1 MGIQKLLLNSIN
13 IGDEVLVPPL
23 AHSHFLIPSSFYI
36 VTLIFFL
43 FRVLRQFRICWKR
56 TNQYEF
62 YSSATIPLN
71 TAYVQASTKCA
82 LGYEREKNY
91 HMLKSLKG
99 YDTFFFCFSLK
110 QGFASIAEALLE
122 NNSIRSLYLKLV
134 TTDNPMVSHMI
145 HSKCAYDVVSTV
157 YD

>member
-1 MGIQKLLLNSIN
+1 M
-13 IGDEVLVPPL
+13 
-23 AHSHFLIPSSFYI
+23 
-36 VTLIFFL
+36 
-43 FRVLRQFRICWKR
+43 
-56 TNQYEF
+56 
-62 YSSATIPLN
+62 PLN

>member
-1 MGIQKLLLNSIN
+1 M
-13 IGDEVLVPPL
+13 
-23 AHSHFLIPSSFYI
+23 
-36 VTLIFFL
+36 
-43 FRVLRQFRICWKR
+43 
-56 TNQYEF
+56 
-62 YSSATIPLN
+62 PLN

-82 LGYEREKNY
+82 LDYKRENNY
-91 HMLKSLKG
+91 QMLKCLIG
-99 YDTFFFCFSLK
+99 YDTFFSFVFSLK